1 MQIYLLY
8 SHPTDE
14 STILWLNNVF
24 YISLKPLNTI
34 YYNIS
39 TWSKLSP
46 IVITSVSNSFS
57 DSLFCLL
64 ISFFWTGW
72 RTSAIQTKRVLK
84 CIVCL
89 LHALYLFA
97 QWILCVPDLQT
108 LTQCYRHPCL
118 VNRLANSVPPHM
130 KVHFWCIRSIR
141 LFWHWHNS
149 SVNQP
154 NITCTIKTT
163 PYN

>member
-64 ISFFWTGW
+64 ISFF
-72 RTSAIQTKRVLK
+72 
-84 CIVCL
+84 
-89 LHALYLFA
+89 
-97 QWILCVPDLQT
+97 
-108 LTQCYRHPCL
+108 
-118 VNRLANSVPPHM
+118 
-130 KVHFWCIRSIR
+130 
-141 LFWHWHNS
+141 
-149 SVNQP
+149 
-154 NITCTIKTT
+154 
-163 PYN
+163 